1 MFIAFFIGCAHSKSM
16 SCNSRVMLLG
26 FLPIITLLT
35 LLVCGTVQQQSAL
48 VFGVTHEDAS
58 FYDVYITT
66 ENGVER
72 FAADYRKIS
81 GDYPSDTEVI
91 QNTNPRTPPN
101 IVLKQG
107 QWTEI
112 RFDCKNDDCL
122 VNYYDR
128 WKANLV
134 PLETSDKTIV
144 DGNPPVVSTIVE
156 NHYCNW
162 PPDEACAL
170 TFPFPS
176 GNLKTGYYLL
186 VVVATVDEF
195 TSYFIN
201 EVEVI
206 K

>member
-1 MFIAFFIGCAHSKSM
+1 VFIAFSIGCAHSKSM
-16 SCNSRVMLLG
+16 SSHSKLMLLG
-26 FLPIITLLT
+26 FLPMITLST
-35 LLVCGTVQQQSAL
+35 LLACGTMQQQSAL

-81 GDYPSDTEVI
+81 GDYPSDTVVI
-91 QNTNPRTPPN
+91 QNTNPRTSPN

-122 VNYYDR
+122 VNNYDR

-134 PLETSDKTIV
+134 PLDTSDKTIV

-156 NHYCNW
+156 NHYCDW

-170 TFPFPS
+170 TFDFRS

-201 EVEVI
+201 EVQVI

>member
-1 MFIAFFIGCAHSKSM
+1 MSVAFSICCAYSKSM
-16 SCNSRVMLLG
+16 SSHSKVMLLG
-26 FLPIITLLT
+26 FLPIITLST
-35 LLVCGTVQQQSAL
+35 LLVCGTMQQQSAL
-48 VFGVTHEDAS
+48 VFGVTHEDAN

-81 GDYPSDTEVI
+81 GDYPSDTVVI
-91 QNTNPRTPPN
+91 QNTNPGTSSS
-101 IVLKQG
+101 IVLKDGQG
-107 QWTEI
+107 VEI

-122 VNYYDR
+122 VNNYDR

-134 PLETSDKTIV
+134 PLDTSDRTIV
-144 DGNPPVVSTIVE
+144 DGNPPVVSTLVE
-156 NHYCNW
+156 NHYCDW

-170 TFPFPS
+170 TFDFRS
-176 GNLKTGYYLL
+176 GNLKSGYYLL

-201 EVEVI
+201 EVQII